1 MTQLQRLTPPAA
13 YAVLQ
18 ANADAVLID
27 VRDPVEF
34 AFVGHP
40 TGAINIPWKFAPG
53 MRANEDFLAQVRQQI
68 PDIATPILL
77 LCRSGQR
84 SLAAASRLGEAC
96 YTELANIEEGFE
108 GPLDASQHRSTLGG
122 WRFHGLPWVQG

>member
-40 TGAINIPWKFAPG
+40 TGAINIPWKFAPD
-53 MRANEDFLAQVRQQI
+53 MRANEDFLAQVRQQV
-68 PDIATPILL
+68 PDTATPILL

-84 SLAAASRLGEAC
+84 SLAAASRLSG
-96 YTELANIEEGFE
+96 
-108 GPLDASQHRSTLGG
+108 
-122 WRFHGLPWVQG
+122 